1 MKPAT
6 TVSKI
11 CRILAEFRSRPSMG
25 VTELARRADLLPSD
39 VHRILN
45 SLGSYGMIEQN
56 PSNKTYRLGIGMM
69 KLGLAALQRNE
80 LREASRSLLQR
91 LSEEMEAT
99 AHMAIFDARE
109 LDIFLAEQVDSSGE
123 IPFKPRYG
131 ATASPHSTAL
141 GKAIAANLDR
151 QMALDLI
158 RKTGLPRLTAQT
170 ITQLSQLEAELART
184 CRQGYGLD
192 LEESAEG
199 ACCIGA
205 PVRDSSGAVVAAV
218 SISMPASRFYR
229 FPEPQLASL
238 VKNTAAELSFATGQR
253 PMSII
258 SRH

>member
-45 SLGSYGMIEQN
+45 SLGSYGIIEQN

-158 RKTGLPRLTAQT
+158 RKTGLPKLTAQT
-170 ITQLSQLEAELART
+170 ITQLSHLEAELART

>member
-45 SLGSYGMIEQN
+45 SLGSYGIIEQN

-170 ITQLSQLEAELART
+170 ITQLSHLEAELART

>member
-11 CRILAEFRSRPSMG
+11 CRILAEFRNRPSMG

-45 SLGSYGMIEQN
+45 SLVGYGIIEQN

-69 KLGLAALQRNE
+69 KLGLAAVQRNE
-80 LREASRSLLQR
+80 LREASRSPLQR
-91 LSEEMEAT
+91 MSEEMEAT

-109 LDIFLAEQVDSSGE
+109 LDIFLAEQIDSSGA

-131 ATASPHSTAL
+131 APASPHCTAL

-151 QMALDLI
+151 KTTLDLI
-158 RKTGLPRLTAQT
+158 HKNGLPRLTAHT
-170 ITQLSQLEAELART
+170 ITQVSRLEAELART
-184 CRQGYGLD
+184 SRQGYSVD

-205 PVRDSSGAVVAAV
+205 PVRDSNGAVVAAV
-218 SISMPASRFYR
+218 SISMAANRFYR
-229 FPEPQLASL
+229 YPEPQLAAL
-238 VKNTAAELSFATGQR
+238 VKNTAALIR
-253 PMSII
+253 P
-258 SRH
+258 

>member
-11 CRILAEFRSRPSMG
+11 CRIMAEFRTRPCMG

-45 SLGSYGMIEQN
+45 SLVSYGMIEQN
-56 PSNKTYRLGIGMM
+56 PANKTYRLGIGMM

-91 LSEEMEAT
+91 LCEEMDAT

-109 LDIFLAEQVDSSGE
+109 LDIFLAEQIDSPGE
-123 IPFKPRYG
+123 IPFKPKYG

-151 QMALDLI
+151 KTLMDLI
-158 RKTGLPRLTAQT
+158 QKTGLPKWTAHT
-170 ITQLSQLEAELART
+170 ITQLSALEVELART
-184 CRQGYGLD
+184 YDQGYSVD

-205 PVRDSSGAVVAAV
+205 PVWDDSGAVVAAV
-218 SISMPASRFYR
+218 SISMPANRFYR
-229 FPEPQLASL
+229 FPQPQLACF
-238 VKNTAAELSFATGQR
+238 VKSTAAELSVATGHR
-253 PMSII
+253 SISLT

>member
-11 CRILAEFRSRPSMG
+11 CRIFAEFRSRPSMG

-45 SLGSYGMIEQN
+45 SLVSYGIIEQN
-56 PSNKTYRLGIGMM
+56 RSNKTYRLGIGMM

-80 LREASRSLLQR
+80 LREASRSPLQR
-91 LSEEMEAT
+91 MSEEMEAT

-109 LDIFLAEQVDSSGE
+109 LDIFLAEQIDSSGE

-131 ATASPHSTAL
+131 ATANPHSTAL
-141 GKAIAANLDR
+141 GKAIAANLER
-151 QMALDLI
+151 QTTLDLI
-158 RKTGLPRLTAQT
+158 QKTGLPRLTAQT
-170 ITQLSQLEAELART
+170 ITQLSHLEAELDRT
-184 CRQGYGLD
+184 CRQGYSLD

-205 PVRDSSGAVVAAV
+205 PVRDASGAVVAAV
-218 SISMPASRFYR
+218 SISMPANRFYR
-229 FPEPQLASL
+229 FPEPQLAAL
-238 VKNTAAELSFATGQR
+238 VKNTAALIR
-253 PMSII
+253 P
-258 SRH
+258 

>member
-11 CRILAEFRSRPSMG
+11 CRILAEFRNRPSMG

-45 SLGSYGMIEQN
+45 SLVSYGIIEQN
-56 PSNKTYRLGIGMM
+56 RSNKTYRLGMGMM

-80 LREASRSLLQR
+80 LRDASRSLLQR
-91 LSEEMEAT
+91 MSEEMEAT

-109 LDIFLAEQVDSSGE
+109 LDVFLAEQIDSSGE

-151 QMALDLI
+151 QTTLNLI
-158 RKTGLPRLTAQT
+158 QKTGLPRLTAQT
-170 ITQLSQLEAELART
+170 ITQLSRLETELDRT
-184 CRQGYGLD
+184 CRQGYSLD

-205 PVRDSSGAVVAAV
+205 PVRDASGTVVAAV

-229 FPEPQLASL
+229 FPQPQLAAL
-238 VKNTAAELSFATGQR
+238 VRNTADELSFATCAR
-253 PMSII
+253 SL
-258 SRH
+258 SH

>member
-1 MKPAT
+1 
-6 TVSKI
+6 
-11 CRILAEFRSRPSMG
+11 MG

-45 SLGSYGMIEQN
+45 SLVSYGIIEQN
-56 PSNKTYRLGIGMM
+56 RSNKTYRLGIGMM

-80 LREASRSLLQR
+80 LREASRSPLQR
-91 LSEEMEAT
+91 MSEEMEAT

-109 LDIFLAEQVDSSGE
+109 LDIFLAEQIDSSGE

-151 QMALDLI
+151 QMASDLI

-170 ITQLSQLEAELART
+170 ITQLSHLEAELART
-184 CRQGYGLD
+184 FRQGYSVD

-205 PVRDSSGAVVAAV
+205 PVRDCSGAVVAAV
-218 SISMPASRFYR
+218 SISMPANRFYR
-229 FPEPQLASL
+229 FPETQLAAL
-238 VKNTAAELSFATGQR
+238 VKNTAALIR
-253 PMSII
+253 P
-258 SRH
+258 

>member
-45 SLGSYGMIEQN
+45 SLGSYGLIEQN

-99 AHMAIFDARE
+99 AHMAIFDARD

-131 ATASPHSTAL
+131 ATASAHSTAL

-170 ITQLSQLEAELART
+170 ITKLSHLEAELART

-238 VKNTAAELSFATGQR
+238 VKSTAAELSFATGQR